1 MESLI
6 LDSGKSA
13 STVKHIH
20 NVLHQAL
27 RHAMK
32 WGLIWRNPAEAVDV
46 PKVRRT
52 EIQIPETSTI
62 LRLLETAKSTPHY
75 PAYNLMAFTGCRR
88 GEILGLRWEDVD
100 LDRSQISIVQTVQ
113 RVKGQGIIFEPP
125 KSSKSRRLI
134 VLDDATV
141 EVLRTHRVQQLESR
155 LQLGSLW
162 TEYGLVFPGSRGLPL
177 DPPAFSRNWKTLV
190 AKAGFQNVRLHDL
203 RHFHATLLLKEGTH
217 PKVVQERLGHANI
230 SVTLDTYSHVVP
242 SMQTEAASVFAEAMA
257 KSAASE

>member
-1 MESLI
+1 M
-6 LDSGKSA
+6 
-13 STVKHIH
+13 
-20 NVLHQAL
+20 
-27 RHAMK
+27 
-32 WGLIWRNPAEAVDV
+32 
-46 PKVRRT
+46 
-52 EIQIPETSTI
+52 
-62 LRLLETAKSTPHY
+62 
-75 PAYNLMAFTGCRR
+75 
-88 GEILGLRWEDVD
+88 
-100 LDRSQISIVQTVQ
+100 
-113 RVKGQGIIFEPP
+113 
-125 KSSKSRRLI
+125 
-134 VLDDATV
+134 LDDATV

-162 TEYGLVFPGSRGLPL
+162 TDYGLVFPGIRGLPL
-177 DPPAFSRNWKTLV
+177 DPPAFSRSWKTLV